1 MINRTLCL
9 LLMALAAVAC
19 SSRRP
24 AAHRAA
30 PTMTDDIS
38 LPTTPVKDQ
47 GPTPLCWDYAM
58 LATIET
64 ERLQMGDSVNLSA
77 DFPLRRFLEEQTLNI
92 YLTRSGQPITM
103 RGMASTLLHLIGNYG
118 ETHHDA
124 YHRRKQEPSL
134 ATLVRKLEQAAL
146 TARSLS
152 GLQERMNDVLDDAL
166 GQPVAQVNFLG
177 AVYTPL
183 EFAHSVCLPGD
194 YESLTSFTH
203 HPFGTRFV
211 LEVPDNNYHD
221 SFANVPL
228 DSLMQLIVASLCS
241 GHAVCWEGDV
251 SEPGFDAE
259 AGLAT
264 VSAKEATQE
273 ERQREFEQGQT
284 TDDHCMEL
292 VGLAHDA
299 SGRRYFKAK
308 NSWGTA
314 DRYHGFMYLSYDY
327 VALKTI
333 AVWVRRL

>member
-1 MINRTLCL
+1 M
-9 LLMALAAVAC
+9 MALATVAC

-24 AAHRAA
+24 SSHKAA
-30 PTMTDDIS
+30 PTITDDLV

-47 GPTPLCWDYAM
+47 GSTSLCWDYAM

-64 ERLQMGDSVNLSA
+64 ERLQLGDSVNLSA

-92 YLTRSGQPITM
+92 YLTRSGKSITT
-103 RGMASTLLHLIGNYG
+103 RGMASTLLHLISSYG
-118 ETHHDA
+118 ETHYDA
-124 YHRRKQEPSL
+124 YHRRKQEPSVG
-134 ATLVRKLEQAAL
+134 TLVRKLEQTAQ

-152 GLQERMNDVLDDAL
+152 GLQERMDDVLDDAM

-194 YESLTSFTH
+194 YEPLTSFTH
-203 HPFGTRFV
+203 HPFGVRFV
-211 LEVPDNNYHD
+211 LEVPDNYYHD
-221 SFANVPL
+221 SFENIPL
-228 DSLMQLIVASLCS
+228 DSMMQRIVASLRN

-251 SEPGFDAE
+251 SEPGFDAD

-264 VSAKEATQE
+264 VDSKEASQE
-273 ERQREFEQGQT
+273 ERQRQFEQGQT

-299 SGRRYFKAK
+299 SGHRYFKAK
-308 NSWGTA
+308 NSWGTGG
-314 DRYHGFMYLSYDY
+314 RYHGYIYLSYDY

-333 AVWVRRL
+333 AVWIRRL